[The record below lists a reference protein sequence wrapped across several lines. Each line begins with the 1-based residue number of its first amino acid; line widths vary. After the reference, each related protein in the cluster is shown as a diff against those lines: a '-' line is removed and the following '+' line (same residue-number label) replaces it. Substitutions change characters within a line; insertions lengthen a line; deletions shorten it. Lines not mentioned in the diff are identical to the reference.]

1 MKSVFLQ
8 PTVIVAS
15 LFILVLV
22 GGGVYGGI
30 RIYSNAR
37 DKDALVERAQQL
49 ATGHASAEQIAAELI
64 KARETSRAEGQRL
77 NLFVNYPSS
86 PDALAA
92 VREEIYENVFNVL
105 IPKTEA
111 ILTNIETSK
120 MASAMPQAILKSKIE
135 TDQKH
140 VRVILAEWQN
150 LIGNPISNSNPAT
163 AIQVAQ
169 YATEVKAY
177 VQELQQLVQ
186 QLTPDNSGLTPT
198 EIVAEVEGINE
209 IVAEREQAILD
220 LSQTTVPPAVVNQQ
234 QEVLNDAQNQVNEL
248 EQELEDVT
256 NPPDTQ
262 VSNQNPI
269 IPPISGQGNEIPIS
283 DSGTLPTDSNQTPSS
298 QTSSQNL
305 PGTPYIP
312 PVPYI
317 DPSKPKLIEGAN
329 TELVD

>member
-64 KARETSRAEGQRL
+64 KARETARAEGQRL

-198 EIVAEVEGINE
+198 EIVAEI
-209 IVAEREQAILD
+209 EQAILD

-234 QEVLNDAQNQVNEL
+234 QEDLNDAQNQVNEL

-269 IPPISGQGNEIPIS
+269 IPPISGQGNEIPSS